1 MVRFTESCKDS
12 TESSYIL
19 LHPASPIVNIL
30 YYCDTFVTANTDTNI
45 DTLLLAQLH
54 ALFRSH

>member
-1 MVRFTESCKDS
+1 MVRFIENYKDN

-19 LHPASPIVNIL
+19 LHTASPFVNIL
-30 YYCDTFVTANTDTNI
+30 YYCDTFVTTNTDTNI